1 MSSNQ
6 RIPAAVTC
14 QALCCL
20 VSPRNKRCEQR
31 GKEYADGKLG
41 TVFLCWV
48 HREAMRIRT
57 VTIVAQGKKQL
68 ARMTPVE
75 ATT

>member
-14 QALCCL
+14 QAICC
-20 VSPRNKRCEQR
+20 VGRHQRCEQR

-57 VTIVAQGKKQL
+57 VPLAVNGARML

-75 ATT
+75 AVTS